1 MKRGKNNKAK
11 RIVKLINYIEE
22 MLDYNIKTFKDPSL
36 LDLYLFNTVNKL
48 KTTKLS
54 RISNTYITY
63 LQDSLSL
70 KQEKLNGQD

>member
-22 MLDYNIKTFKDPSL
+22 MLEYNIKTFKDPSL

-54 RISNTYITY
+54 RISNTYINY
-63 LQDSLSL
+63 LQDTLSL
-70 KQEKLNGQD
+70 KQEKLNE

>member
-22 MLDYNIKTFKDPSL
+22 MLEYNIKTFKDPSL

-48 KTTKLS
+48 KNTKMH
-54 RISNTYITY
+54 RISNGYIRY
-63 LQDSLSL
+63 LYDALSL
-70 KQEKLNGQD
+70 KQEKLNG

>member
-11 RIVKLINYIEE
+11 RIVKLIKYIEE
-22 MLDYNIKTFKDPSL
+22 MLEYNIKTFKDPSL

-54 RISNTYITY
+54 RIPNTYINY
-63 LQDSLSL
+63 LYNSLSL
-70 KQEKLNGQD
+70 KQEKLNG

>member
-22 MLDYNIKTFKDPSL
+22 MLEYNIKTFKDPSL
-36 LDLYLFNTVNKL
+36 LDLYLFDTVNKL

-54 RISNTYITY
+54 RIPNTYINY
-63 LQDSLSL
+63 LYNSLSL
-70 KQEKLNGQD
+70 KKEKLNG

>member
-22 MLDYNIKTFKDPSL
+22 MLEYNIKTFKDPSL
-36 LDLYLFNTVNKL
+36 LDLYLFDTVNKL

-54 RISNTYITY
+54 RIPNTYINY
-63 LQDSLSL
+63 LYNSLSL
-70 KQEKLNGQD
+70 KQEKLNG

>member
-1 MKRGKNNKAK
+1 MKRGKNNKAE

-36 LDLYLFNTVNKL
+36 LDLYLFNAVNNL

-70 KQEKLNGQD
+70 KQEKPNG

>member
-63 LQDSLSL
+63 LQDQLSL
-70 KQEKLNGQD
+70 KQEKLNG

>member
-11 RIVKLINYIEE
+11 CIVKLINYIEE

-70 KQEKLNGQD
+70 KQEKLNG